1 MYVSDN
7 ESWVDSLQYGL
18 WGGSA
23 TETMN
28 QWELFKQRN
37 PEAKMVCIDIQP
49 SGTTQSVERNDIVN
63 VGGFS
68 DQVFKLISDVASNC
82 FTENHWVREIE
93 KISI

>member
-7 ESWVDSLQYGL
+7 ESWVDSPHYGRF
-18 WGGSA
+18 GGSA
-23 TETMN
+23 TETMK

-37 PEAKMVCIDIQP
+37 PKAKMICIDIQP
-49 SGTTQSVERNDIVN
+49 YGTTQTIERNDIVN

-68 DQVFKLISDVASNC
+68 DRVFGLIADVASNR